1 MARDITIHSVTGPLD
16 FLLGGG
22 HVGAQMRS
30 QDWSASPLGSPESWP
45 PSLRTV
51 VGLLLQSRFPMF
63 VAWGKDLGF
72 LYNDAY
78 AEILGAKHPA
88 ALGKRFY
95 DIWSEIWTD
104 ISPLIDAAM
113 AGEATYRED
122 LPLVMNRKGYD
133 EQTWFTFSYSPV
145 RDESG
150 KVAGMFCACWET
162 TSKVL
167 AEHALRESEGRLR
180 ALVAASSYALY
191 RMNPDWSQMLAL
203 EGQGLRD
210 DPSSPSGPWL
220 GEYIHPD
227 DLAPVSAAIQEATAA
242 RKEFELEHRV
252 RRADGTHGWTL
263 LRAVP
268 LFDASGNLTEWFGAA
283 SDVTARKNAE
293 AALRELNETLERRVT
308 EALAERKL
316 LADIVEGTDAF
327 VLVADLQYRLLAINK
342 AAANEFE
349 RVYGVRP
356 RAGDNLLD
364 LLATQPEYQLEIKTA
379 WGRALSGEQFSAIQQ
394 FGNPARDRRSYELRF
409 NTLRDREGNRIGAY
423 QFVYDVTDRL
433 HDQERLRNAEAAL
446 RQTQKMES
454 LGQLTGG
461 IAHDFNNLLAVF
473 GSGLQLLELTAGQ
486 PPNPRVFEAMN
497 RAIARGIGLTR
508 HLLAFSRRRPVNPE
522 SIDVAAHL
530 KGMRPMLDGSLGGHI
545 QVQVHVADDIWPIV
559 VDAGEMELAIL
570 NLCLNA
576 RDAMPDGG
584 VIRIRAE
591 NVHEHDENGALADFV
606 RISIADTGH
615 GMSSEVQSRA
625 FEPFFTTKDVGKGS
639 GLGLPQVYGFA
650 QQSAGRVTIAS
661 HVGTGTT
668 VTILLPRSLHDPAI
682 ATKVVEDATTPAM
695 FDGTRRGH
703 ALLVEDDKEVSALT
717 NELLGS
723 LGFAVTHVA
732 SADAALRALAD
743 SREIDVVLSD
753 VMMPGGVSGLEL
765 ARDIRRRHPGLPVIL
780 TTGYVDSV
788 SSMTDGE
795 FDVLLKPFSGEAL
808 AKALGNAVR

>member
-1 MARDITIHSVTGPLD
+1 
-16 FLLGGG
+16 
-22 HVGAQMRS
+22 
-30 QDWSASPLGSPESWP
+30 
-45 PSLRTV
+45 
-51 VGLLLQSRFPMF
+51 MF

-72 LYNDAY
+72 LYNDPY
-78 AEILGAKHPA
+78 SEILGAKHPA

-95 DIWSEIWTD
+95 DIWSEIWAD

-113 AGEATYRED
+113 AGEATYHED

-167 AEHALRESEGRLR
+167 AERALRENERRLR
-180 ALVAASSYALY
+180 A
-191 RMNPDWSQMLAL
+191 
-203 EGQGLRD
+203 
-210 DPSSPSGPWL
+210 
-220 GEYIHPD
+220 
-227 DLAPVSAAIQEATAA
+227 
-242 RKEFELEHRV
+242 
-252 RRADGTHGWTL
+252 
-263 LRAVP
+263 
-268 LFDASGNLTEWFGAA
+268 
-283 SDVTARKNAE
+283 
-293 AALRELNETLERRVT
+293 LNETLERRVT

-327 VLVADLQYRLLAINK
+327 VLVADLQYRLLAVNK

-356 RAGDNLLD
+356 KTGDNLID
-364 LLATQPEYQLEIKTA
+364 LLATQPEQQMEVKTA

-394 FGNPARDRRSYELRF
+394 FGNPARDRRSYEIRF
-409 NTLRDREGNRIGAY
+409 NTLRDRDGNRIGAY

-433 HDQERLRNAEAAL
+433 HDQDRLRNAEAAL

-486 PPNPRVFEAMN
+486 PPNPRVFEAMH
-497 RAIARGIGLTR
+497 RAVARGTGLTR
-508 HLLAFSRRRPVNPE
+508 HLLAFSRRTPVNPE
-522 SIDVAAHL
+522 SVDVAAHL

-545 QVQVHVADDIWPIV
+545 QVQVHIADGIWPVV
-559 VDAGEMELAIL
+559 VDTGEMELAIL

-584 VIRIRAE
+584 VIRIRVE
-591 NVHEHDENGALADFV
+591 NVQAESENGAPGDFV

-615 GMSSEVQSRA
+615 GMSSDVQARA

-661 HVGTGTT
+661 EVGTGTT
-668 VTILLPRSLHDPAI
+668 VTLLLPRSLREPAI
-682 ATKVVEDATTPAM
+682 TEGVETENELARGDATR
-695 FDGTRRGH
+695 GGH
-703 ALLVEDDKEVSALT
+703 ALLVEDDKEVSVLT
-717 NELLGS
+717 SELLRS
-723 LGFAVTHVA
+723 LGFTVTHVA
-732 SADAALRALAD
+732 SADAALSALAD
-743 SREIDVVLSD
+743 SRDIDLVLSD

-765 ARDIRRRHPGLPVIL
+765 ARDIRRTHPGIPVIL

-788 SSMTDGE
+788 SGMTDGE

-808 AKALGNAVR
+808 AKALGAVR